1 MSRGTQV
8 PAVSL
13 SVSGTGLSPALA
25 ELSSSFPLPTHESH
39 MPALQPRLNESSRF
53 GLIPFRSPLL
63 WESRLI
69 SFPSGT
75 EMFHFPELALG
86 TLCIQVPAT
95 EHDLR
100 RVSPFRNPRI
110 TECLASPRGFSQL
123 TTSFIAFRRQGIHP
137 MLLSTCFSKK
147 LPSIPYSIVNEHA
160 LSGGPSLRLG
170 DIREYSRLLPNA
182 LTLKIMVELEGIEP
196 TTSCLQ
202 SRRSPI

>member
-13 SVSGTGLSPALA
+13 WVSGTGLSPALA

-75 EMFHFPELALG
+75 EMFHFPELALD

-110 TECLASPRGFSQL
+110 IECLASPRGFSQL

-137 MLLSTCFSKK
+137 MLLSTCLLEKNF
-147 LPSIPYSIVNEHA
+147 PSNPYAIVNQPP
-160 LSGGPSLRLG
+160 LSGPPSL
-170 DIREYSRLLPNA
+170 
-182 LTLKIMVELEGIEP
+182 
-196 TTSCLQ
+196 CLVRTRTPCASSQ
-202 SRRSPI
+202 AAWKFLNGGPGKT

>member
-75 EMFHFPELALG
+75 EMFHFPRSAP
-86 TLCIQVPAT
+86 Q
-95 EHDLR
+95 LR
-100 RVSPFRNPRI
+100 YWNCFQWVAPFRDPRVNG
-110 TECLASPRGFSQL
+110 CLLLSA
-123 TTSFIAFRRQGIHP
+123 AFRSLLRLSSAFSAKAFPSCYVYLNLINPLWTFFPKAFFNSGFPKLFCFIP
-137 MLLSTCFSKK
+137 SLLSWFVR
-147 LPSIPYSIVNEHA
+147 LENE
-160 LSGGPSLRLG
+160 
-170 DIREYSRLLPNA
+170 
-182 LTLKIMVELEGIEP
+182 ELEGFK
-196 TTSCLQ
+196 Q
-202 SRRSPI
+202 SVLERFAIIFLRLYAAP

>member
-25 ELSSSFPLPTHESH
+25 ELSSLFPLPTHESH

-110 TECLASPRGFSQL
+110 IESTRCSCQL
-123 TTSFIAFRRQGIHP
+123 V
-137 MLLSTCFSKK
+137 FSKK
-147 LPSIPYSIVNEHA
+147 TSFHPYSIVKERS
-160 LSGGPSLRLG
+160 LS
-170 DIREYSRLLPNA
+170 
-182 LTLKIMVELEGIEP
+182 
-196 TTSCLQ
+196 
-202 SRRSPI
+202 

>member
-75 EMFHFPELALG
+75 EMFHFPELALD

-110 TECLASPRGFSQL
+110 IECLASPRGFSQL

-137 MLLSTCFSKK
+137 MLLSTCLLEKNF
-147 LPSIPYSIVNEHA
+147 LPIPMQLSISRPFRGHQASAWFELATCAH
-160 LSGGPSLRLG
+160 SLKQLG
-170 DIREYSRLLPNA
+170 TFL
-182 LTLKIMVELEGIEP
+182 VEVDGIEP
-196 TTSCLQ
+196 TTFCVQ
-202 SRRSPI
+202 SRRSPN

>member
-25 ELSSSFPLPTHESH
+25 ELSSSFPLPTRESH

-75 EMFHFPELALG
+75 EMFHFPASRFCNLW
-86 TLCIQVPAT
+86 IQLQMTGHYSSRVAPFGY
-95 EHDLR
+95 LR
-100 RVSPFRNPRI
+100 INARV
-110 TECLASPRGFSQL
+110 QL
-123 TTSFIAFRRQGIHP
+123 PEAFR
-137 MLLSTCFSKK
+137 S
-147 LPSIPYSIVNEHA
+147 LPRPSSPVNA
-160 LSGGPSLRLG
+160 KASFVCP
-170 DIREYSRLLPNA
+170 
-182 LTLKIMVELEGIEP
+182 
-196 TTSCLQ
+196 
-202 SRRSPI
+202 

>member
-75 EMFHFPELALG
+75 EMFHFPELALD

-100 RVSPFRNPRI
+100 RVSPFRNPPDHRMFSF
-110 TECLASPRGFSQL
+110 SPRLFAAYHVFHRL
-123 TTSFIAFRRQGIHP
+123 PTPRHP
-137 MLLSTCFSKK
+137 PDALVNLSSRKK
-147 LPSIPYSIVNEHA
+147 LPSIPIQ
-160 LSGGPSLRLG
+160 L
-170 DIREYSRLLPNA
+170 
-182 LTLKIMVELEGIEP
+182 
-196 TTSCLQ
+196 
-202 SRRSPI
+202 

>member
-13 SVSGTGLSPALA
+13 SVSGTGLSPAPA
-25 ELSSSFPLPTHESH
+25 ELSSSFPLPTHESP

-53 GLIPFRSPLL
+53 GLVPFRSPLL

-75 EMFHFPELALG
+75 EMFHFPELALD

-100 RVSPFRNPRI
+100 RVSPFRHPRI

-137 MLLSTCFSKK
+137 MLLSTCLLEKTSFH
-147 LPSIPYSIVNEHA
+147 PYSIVKERS
-160 LSGGPSLRLG
+160 LS
-170 DIREYSRLLPNA
+170 
-182 LTLKIMVELEGIEP
+182 
-196 TTSCLQ
+196 
-202 SRRSPI
+202 

>member
-75 EMFHFPELALG
+75 EMFHFPAYPPAEAG
-86 TLCIQVPAT
+86 TDP
-95 EHDLR
+95 
-100 RVSPFRNPRI
+100 
-110 TECLASPRGFSQL
+110 
-123 TTSFIAFRRQGIHP
+123 
-137 MLLSTCFSKK
+137 
-147 LPSIPYSIVNEHA
+147 
-160 LSGGPSLRLG
+160 
-170 DIREYSRLLPNA
+170 
-182 LTLKIMVELEGIEP
+182 
-196 TTSCLQ
+196 
-202 SRRSPI
+202 

>member
-75 EMFHFPELALG
+75 EMFHFPELALD

-100 RVSPFRNPRI
+100 RVSPFRRSRINTCLRFPVTFRSLPR
-110 TECLASPRGFSQL
+110 LSSAFGAWAS
-123 TTSFIAFRRQGIHP
+123 
-137 MLLSTCFSKK
+137 
-147 LPSIPYSIVNEHA
+147 
-160 LSGGPSLRLG
+160 
-170 DIREYSRLLPNA
+170 
-182 LTLKIMVELEGIEP
+182 TLC
-196 TTSCLQ
+196 SY
-202 SRRSPI
+202 

>member
-13 SVSGTGLSPALA
+13 WVSGTGLSPALA

-75 EMFHFPELALG
+75 EMFHFPELALD

-123 TTSFIAFRRQGIHP
+123 TTSSSPSDAKA
-137 MLLSTCFSKK
+137 STRCSCQLVFSKK
-147 LPSIPYSIVNEHA
+147 TSFHPYSIVKEQS
-160 LSGGPSLRLG
+160 LS
-170 DIREYSRLLPNA
+170 
-182 LTLKIMVELEGIEP
+182 
-196 TTSCLQ
+196 
-202 SRRSPI
+202 

>member
-75 EMFHFPELALG
+75 EMFHFPELASCK
-86 TLCIQVPAT
+86 LCIHLRT
-95 EHDLR
+95 TGHDSR

-110 TECLASPRGFSQL
+110 KGCLAPPRGLSQL
-123 TTSFIAFRRQGIHP
+123 TASFIAFRHQGIHP
-137 MLLSTCFSKK
+137 MLLYTCFSKK
-147 LPSIPYSIVNEHA
+147 TSFLPYAIV
-160 LSGGPSLRLG
+160 
-170 DIREYSRLLPNA
+170 
-182 LTLKIMVELEGIEP
+182 KEP
-196 TTSCLQ
+196 THKGSAKLLLG
-202 SRRSPI
+202 S

>member
-75 EMFHFPELALG
+75 EMFHFPELALD

-123 TTSFIAFRRQGIHP
+123 TTSFFASKSLGIPHTPFFTFLQLPTQPIARVRTLSH
-137 MLLSTCFSKK
+137 LLNNVKERCKPKVCF
-147 LPSIPYSIVNEHA
+147 EQHA
-160 LSGGPSLRLG
+160 
-170 DIREYSRLLPNA
+170 
-182 LTLKIMVELEGIEP
+182 V
-196 TTSCLQ
+196 
-202 SRRSPI
+202 